1 MDEGIYI
8 KQVILNDGIE
18 ISNQIMESNVNEESL
33 EHLYNSMILFQSI
46 NGQSDYISNDSKKI
60 KLNDL
65 RFSLSED
72 KKILELVQQVGP
84 NFNNIVK
91 YFPGK
96 TMNMI
101 KNRYYKKLRYIK
113 DDYLNEN
120 EKVRGVRKQRK
131 IN

>member
-8 KQVILNDGIE
+8 KQVIVNDMVE
-18 ISNQIMESNVNEESL
+18 ISDQILSQNAKDESL
-33 EHLYNSMILFQSI
+33 EHLYNSIIQHQSK
-46 NGQSDYISNDSKKI
+46 NGQSEYNEKESSKK

-65 RFSLSED
+65 KFSFSED
-72 KKILELVQQVGP
+72 KRILELVQQVGP
-84 NFNNIVK
+84 NFNSIVK

-113 DDYLNEN
+113 DDYLNEK
-120 EKVRGVRKQRK
+120 EKGRGIRKQRK
-131 IN
+131 TN